1 MSLLAS
7 SNASQPLRRQDSIVR
22 ACRPCGGGRGDRHH
36 EVRPAAGSPRGVGQD
51 CASPSGPREG
61 QDLDG
66 RGLRRPAAETSPR
79 AVRSAVRVRLLL
91 DTHVV
96 LWWQRDDRRLN
107 KAARSAIATADVVWV
122 SAVSGWEVAIK
133 LALGRLKLSE
143 PFDV

>member
-1 MSLLAS
+1 MK
-7 SNASQPLRRQDSIVR
+7 
-22 ACRPCGGGRGDRHH
+22 
-36 EVRPAAGSPRGVGQD
+36 
-51 CASPSGPREG
+51 
-61 QDLDG
+61 
-66 RGLRRPAAETSPR
+66 
-79 AVRSAVRVRLLL
+79 LLL

-143 PFDV
+143 PFDVLLAADDFPELPLTLAHVAQLPVIAPRHADPFDRVLLAQARVEQATLVTHDRALEPYGVPILWT